1 MCLFDDICGSEK
13 QYGKEKYKK
22 KEGDWCRRV
31 EKPDKQYRVE
41 KKEEKKSKDIS
52 DIVGKTYMNREEKK
66 EAQGKRQN
74 SKSRKLD
81 KNQRYQS
88 DSTNKTNGEG
98 KIANYRSVFFEEGN
112 ARKEVKENTRNRE

>member
-41 KKEEKKSKDIS
+41 KKEEKKSKNIP
-52 DIVGKTYMNREEKK
+52 DIVGETYMNREKKK
-66 EAQGKRQN
+66 ETQSKRQN
-74 SKSRKLD
+74 SESRKLD
-81 KNQRYQS
+81 KNERYDS
-88 DSTNKTNGEG
+88 DSTNKTNSEG
-98 KIANYRSVFFEEGN
+98 KIANYGSVFFKKRNSWKKIEEN
-112 ARKEVKENTRNRE
+112 ARNEE